1 MITLSNVQ
9 VKFDELTIFDK
20 LQLEFEESKTHVLL
34 GPSGCGKTTVLRLI
48 AGLLNP
54 TEGEIFLGKKN
65 ITQIG
70 QKERSSLLGFMVQEG
85 GLFPHLT
92 IRDNILLP
100 GVLHKREAT
109 SLKKRMN
116 ELVEMVQ
123 LDPKHLDRYPIEL
136 SGGQKQRAA
145 LIRALILDPPVLLM
159 DEPMSALDPLVRMS
173 LQKSLKT
180 VFNELKKT
188 VILVTHSLNEASFFA
203 HETYL
208 LNSGKIE
215 QQGSFEEI
223 LKIPKTDFAKDF
235 INSQVPLV

>member
-1 MITLSNVQ
+1 MITLSDVQ
-9 VKFDELTIFDK
+9 VKFDQLTIFDH
-20 LQLEFEESKTHVLL
+20 LQLEFESNKTHVLL
-34 GPSGCGKTTVLRLI
+34 GPSGCGKTTILRLI
-48 AGLLNP
+48 SGLLKP
-54 TEGEIFLGKKN
+54 TKGEIFLDDKN
-65 ITQIG
+65 ITQIE
-70 QKERSSLLGFMVQEG
+70 QKDRSSLLGFMVQEG

-100 GVLHKREAT
+100 GILHKKDLT
-109 SLKKRMN
+109 CLKTRLK

-123 LDPKHLDRYPIEL
+123 LDPLHLNRYPIEL

-173 LQKSLKT
+173 LQKSLKV

-215 QQGSFEEI
+215 QRGSFEEI
-223 LKIPKTDFAKDF
+223 LKNPATEFARDF